1 MAITDG
7 SKLCKAG
14 ERERERESLGEIRSS
29 EGSYRPSHCP
39 EQNSIGILCRRQ
51 GILGQRHAVDVD
63 GYLSS
68 CQRVTTI
75 LHHSLTQERLAYS
88 AHELMAQLKLN
99 VRSPLLNCV
108 QDLVLG
114 KDFLSNLTAPGGTQI
129 GLRQYGLHLKSFCH
143 HLFVNKDATAI
154 SLRNNLGGKDL

>member
-1 MAITDG
+1 MQSG
-7 SKLCKAG
+7 
-14 ERERERESLGEIRSS
+14 REKVLGDCNS
-29 EGSYRPSHCP
+29 EGSYRPSHCT

-88 AHELMAQLKLN
+88 AHEMMAQLQLN

-114 KDFLSNLTAPGGTQI
+114 KDFPSNLTAPGGAQI
-129 GLRQYGLHLKSFCH
+129 GSKQYGLHLKSFCH
-143 HLFVNKDATAI
+143 HLFVNKDPTAI
-154 SLRNNLGGKDL
+154 SLRKNLGGKDL